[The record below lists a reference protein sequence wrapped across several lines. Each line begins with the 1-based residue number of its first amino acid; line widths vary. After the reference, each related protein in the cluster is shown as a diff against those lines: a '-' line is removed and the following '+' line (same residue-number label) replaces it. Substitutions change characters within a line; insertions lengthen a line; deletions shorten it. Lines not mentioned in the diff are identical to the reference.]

1 MHLRNFAS
9 RLLVKSMLCVA
20 ICSSVA
26 WFGCTSDEAV
36 SPSKKESASFLEAQ
50 EKEQASKA
58 NKRTGPGPKSIKGK
72 VFGAK
77 KDVAE

>member
-1 MHLRNFAS
+1 
-9 RLLVKSMLCVA
+9 MLCVA
-20 ICSSVA
+20 IVSSVT
-26 WFGCTSDEAV
+26 WLGCTSDEAV
-36 SPSKKESASFLEAQ
+36 SSSKKETSSFIEAQ

-58 NKRTGPGPKSIKGK
+58 NKNKRTAPGPKSIKGK